1 MTGLREGLYTTGQ
14 MLSYLIFAARSLIRL
29 LGNFRH
35 RLQRA
40 PDYIIFVLEGRYPEL
55 RPPRRPFWQRW
66 LSPPQTSLQDL
77 AEQFRAIAGDPRVR
91 GVVLHLRQLNM
102 MPAQLQTLR
111 DLIGELRAAGK
122 RVIAWSPSYYDSA
135 SYYVAGLADE
145 ILLQMGGSIMPLGVR
160 RSYLY
165 LADALERIGLKG
177 DFVQISPY
185 KSAGDIFTKR
195 SMPDEVRQMAN
206 WLIDADYAE
215 LIRGIAAGRRR
226 DQDGARAIVD
236 NAPYTDLEAIDAGAI
251 DKLVSEEDLPA
262 HLGSAE
268 KPALLSHWQDARTRL
283 LHPPLPRPG
292 RHIALLRIEGDIID
306 GRSGRPPFKP
316 PLRLPFLLN
325 ERAGDLSVVQ
335 EARRVLADKR
345 AAALVVYVDSGG
357 GSATAAEAMAAAL
370 GQIAAKKPLVVA
382 MGSVAASGG
391 YYVATPA
398 QWIVAQP
405 GTITGSIG
413 VLNGKIVNA
422 GLLAKLLFNRE
433 TISRGKHALLTSTER
448 PFSDEERAA
457 LWRQI
462 QRTYEVFLN
471 RVATSR
477 RMSREAVDAVGG
489 GRVWTGRQ
497 ALEHGLVDQLGG
509 LEQALAKARQLA
521 GLEARAPV
529 HEVQVSKQP
538 LAPAPASSMAL
549 VQYAIEGLQQLGGAR
564 ALLLC
569 PLIWDEALSNL

>member
-1 MTGLREGLYTTGQ
+1 
-14 MLSYLIFAARSLIRL
+14 MLSYAVFAIRL
-29 LGNFRH
+29 LIRFLGNLRR

-40 PDYIIFVLEGRYPEL
+40 PDYIIFVLEGTYPEL

-77 AEQFRAIAGDPRVR
+77 AEQFRIIAGDPRIR
-91 GVVLHLRQLNM
+91 GVVLHIRQLNM

-122 RVIAWSPSYYDSA
+122 RIIAWSPSYYDSA
-135 SYYVAGLADE
+135 SYYVACMADE
-145 ILLQMGGSIMPLGVR
+145 ILLQAGGSIMPLGLR

-185 KSAGDIFTKR
+185 KSAGDVFTKR
-195 SMPDEVRQMAN
+195 SMPNEVREMAN

-226 DQDGARAIVD
+226 DETGARAIVD
-236 NAPYTDLEAIDAGAI
+236 HAPYTDLEATDAGVV
-251 DKLVSEEDLPA
+251 DKLVSEEDLPV
-262 HLGSAE
+262 HLGSQE
-268 KPALLSHWQDARTRL
+268 TPTCLSHWEDARKRL
-283 LHPPLPRPG
+283 LRRPITRPG
-292 RHIALLRIEGDIID
+292 RYIALLRIEGDIID
-306 GRSGRPPFKP
+306 GRSGRPPLKP
-316 PLRLPFLLN
+316 PMRLPLLLN
-325 ERAGDLSVVQ
+325 DRAGDLSVVQ
-335 EARRVLADKR
+335 EARRVLTDKR
-345 AAALVVYVDSGG
+345 AAAVVLYIDSGG
-357 GSATAAEAMAAAL
+357 GSATASEAMAATL
-370 GQIAAKKPLVVA
+370 GKIAAKKPLVVA

-391 YYVATPA
+391 YYIATPA
-398 QWIVAQP
+398 RWIVAQP

-413 VLNGKIVNA
+413 VLNGKLVNA

-433 TISRGKHALLTSTER
+433 TISRGKHATLLSVER
-448 PFSDEERAA
+448 PFSEEEREA

-462 QRTYEVFLN
+462 KRTYEVFLN

-477 RMSREAVDAVGG
+477 KMSREAVDAVGG

-497 ALEHGLVDQLGG
+497 ALERGLVDELGG
-509 LEQALAKARQLA
+509 LETALAKARQLA
-521 GLEARAPV
+521 DLDDRAPV
-529 HEVQVSKQP
+529 REIKAGKQP
-538 LAPAPASSMAL
+538 LAPAPASSLAL
-549 VQYAIEGLQQLGGAR
+549 AHYAIQGLQQLGSAR

-569 PLIWDEALSNL
+569 PLIWDDALSNL